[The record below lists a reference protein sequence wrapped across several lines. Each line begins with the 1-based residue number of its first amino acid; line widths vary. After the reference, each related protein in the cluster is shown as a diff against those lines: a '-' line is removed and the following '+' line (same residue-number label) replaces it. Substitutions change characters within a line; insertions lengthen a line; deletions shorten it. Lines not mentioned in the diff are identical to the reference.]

1 MFNLD
6 PKKMQ
11 AVMKQMGI
19 AQEDIPS
26 SKVTIEKE
34 DGGKIIISNPS
45 VARISMQGQK
55 SFQISGDISEAE
67 NEAED
72 EEDKE
77 ISLKKDIKTLIEQT
91 GCSEKEARKAL
102 EKTGDLVEAIM
113 MMKK

>member
-26 SKVTIEKE
+26 SRVIIEKQ
-34 DGGKIIISNPS
+34 DGGKIMINNPV
-45 VARISMQGQK
+45 VARITMQGQK
-55 SFQISGDISEAE
+55 SFQISGDISE
-67 NEAED
+67 ED
-72 EEDKE
+72 EAFSE
-77 ISLKKDIKTLIEQT
+77 KDIKTLIEQT
-91 GCSEKEARKAL
+91 ECTEEEARKAL

-113 MMKK
+113 LLKK